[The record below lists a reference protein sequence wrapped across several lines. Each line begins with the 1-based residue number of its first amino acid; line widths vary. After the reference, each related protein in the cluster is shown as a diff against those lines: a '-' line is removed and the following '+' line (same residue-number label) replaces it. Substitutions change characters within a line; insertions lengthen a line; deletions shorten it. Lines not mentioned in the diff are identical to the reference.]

1 MCFRVKINSLCVLK
15 LPVVCVLKHSYTN
28 FRVGRRGGEEERE
41 EDREKEKRILFLIC
55 GQSVK
60 SSLPNFW
67 LFVI

>member
-1 MCFRVKINSLCVLK
+1 MFLK

-28 FRVGRRGGEEERE
+28 FRDGRRGGEEERE
-41 EDREKEKRILFLIC
+41 EDGEKEKRILFLIC

-60 SSLPNFW
+60 SSPPNFW